1 MPNVHIKLS
10 LHGHQKEKVDAFASA
25 FDRHGIEYDFKNP
38 RGGDWVLVWG
48 WRAGA
53 DYRRAGCNVIV
64 AERGYIGDRFKYTSI
79 GLNGLNGRATF
90 VETPDPDRRFEP
102 HKHLLKQWDPHGYYV
117 LICGQVPGDAALGGV
132 DLNPWYRRKADEYLS
147 KGYRVKFRPHPL
159 GAARGAIQHLG
170 GCETDSS
177 PLHESLS
184 GAGLVITYNSNTG
197 VDALL
202 AGKSATCENE
212 GALIHRWD
220 GSESDRIRFLKEV
233 CCYQW
238 LDEEIA
244 SGQAIENLAE
254 IIKNG

>member
-1 MPNVHIKLS
+1 MPRVHIKLS
-10 LHGHQKEKVDAFASA
+10 QSGHQRSKIDLFKSA
-25 FDRHGIEYDFKNP
+25 FDRHGIEYDFKTP
-38 RGGDWVLVWG
+38 RGGDWALVWG
-48 WRAGA
+48 WRSGS
-53 DYRRAGCNVIV
+53 DYRKAGCNVIV

-79 GLNGLNGRATF
+79 GINGLNGRATF
-90 VETPDPDRRFEP
+90 VEAPDPDNRFEP
-102 HKHLLKQWDPHGYYV
+102 HKHLLKPWNPYGDYV

-159 GAARGAIQHLG
+159 GAVRGAIQHLG

-177 PLHESLS
+177 TLEESLS

-202 AGKSATCENE
+202 SGKIATCENE
-212 GALIHRWD
+212 GALIHCWD
-220 GSESDRIRFLKEV
+220 GSESDRIRLLKEV
-233 CCYQW
+233 SCYQW